1 MPHADPR
8 PAPPPRP
15 SIRRAFFAVPDIRGR
30 WAAALRAGLAFAIP
44 AAALYLVGF
53 ERDAL
58 LAALGGFA
66 ALYGEKRPYRVRW
79 RAVLTAAVLLVAASA
94 GYGALGAWAG
104 PDASTS
110 EDLVIVALL
119 VCGAALVTFGVNAP
133 DLAQFSVHSGSR

>member
-66 ALYGEKRPYRVRW
+66 ALYGEKRPYRATPCSFCLSLRKPNIKGD
-79 RAVLTAAVLLVAASA
+79 RALR
-94 GYGALGAWAG
+94 ALGTRWHAHRKVKRAKHVRCKG
-104 PDASTS
+104 YS
-110 EDLVIVALL
+110 
-119 VCGAALVTFGVNAP
+119 
-133 DLAQFSVHSGSR
+133 